1 MLLCCFG
8 PQVDEDEP
16 NEARQLRKAGCV
28 KTEKKWRRKKK
39 KRGSEEEQAKRLVV
53 VQKEGGMKERETVV
67 EEEKQILEE
76 EEEKEVIME
85 MKSEEQQEVH
95 DPEEMK
101 EEEKEE
107 EQDVEEE
114 VKIEVNNKT
123 EKKILLEELNVEA
136 AVVEEQ
142 KFHLQ
147 KVMEQLK
154 DEKKGKK
161 KIRMVVVVIM
171 ERKKEEK
178 QQVLDIEE
186 ERKVMENVEVLE
198 EVSVESPGV
207 EEEVSVESPA
217 VVEEQKAEL
226 ENIRDRPEEE
236 MLLEEEQGK
245 DCVAIDL
252 LGLPVCEESSDAASA
267 EAELI
272 QQLLEELLQE
282 AVMKW
287 TFTASDDNVE
297 QQLQEPS
304 DSNSSAVAQTNHCR
318 TYIKTEW
325 ATKLKEEQ
333 EVSLAL
339 VTTDRSTCT
348 ANRADKSAT
357 EPDCESLDDGF
368 TLDCASVME
377 RNWLK
382 RLRETDEQ
390 LRWSDD
396 VHDVQR
402 PEHHVEEQACSISG
416 ATTENIRPIT
426 ADLLCLPV
434 CEESSDAASAE
445 AELIQHLLEELL
457 QEAVMKWTFTASDD
471 NVEQQM
477 QEPSDSNSS
486 AVAQPDQNRT
496 HIKTEWATKLKEV
509 QEVSLAL
516 VTTDRSTCTA
526 NRADKSA
533 TEPDCESLDD
543 GFNLDCASVMERN
556 WLKCLRER
564 DEQLRWS
571 DDVHDV
577 QRPEHHVEEQAC
589 SISGATTE
597 NIRPIAV
604 QINDLLLNTT
614 PHSTLIRLVER
625 ETNTIKVPFNHSV
638 SVRLQDCEVMMLKMK
653 MMRKRTWSERLTELN
668 ETLPVVYPVTSHPVS
683 LIEPL
688 QKFISSANKHLR
700 EGNAMKLSGQT
711 TTTLTSVYVP
721 EKSELL
727 LDSTRTPEEQEEV
740 KTLRT
745 SADNNVTD
753 QHQEFEMQI
762 LTMKV
767 NWGRKS
773 REKTLRGGLFFM
785 LPKLEVQFMHDTG
798 GSDQEEIE

>member
-16 NEARQLRKAGCV
+16 NEARQLRKAGRV

-85 MKSEEQQEVH
+85 MKGEEQQEVH

-101 EEEKEE
+101 EEEKQE
-107 EQDVEEE
+107 EQGVEKG
-114 VKIEVNNKT
+114 VKVEDNEKT
-123 EKKILLEELNVEA
+123 KKEILLEELNVEP
-136 AVVEEQ
+136 AVVEEEKIQ
-142 KFHLQ
+142 LQ
-147 KVMEQLK
+147 KVMEELK

-217 VVEEQKAEL
+217 VLEEQKAEL
-226 ENIRDRPEEE
+226 ENIRDRTEEE
-236 MLLEEEQGK
+236 MLLEEEEEK
-245 DCVAIDL
+245 DCVAGDL
-252 LGLPVCEESSDAASA
+252 LCLPVCEESSDAASA

-304 DSNSSAVAQTNHCR
+304 DSNSSAVAQTDHCR

-357 EPDCESLDDGF
+357 EPYCESLDDGF

-382 RLRETDEQ
+382 RLRERDEQ

-396 VHDVQR
+396 VHDIQR
-402 PEHHVEEQACSISG
+402 PDHHVEEQACSISG

-426 ADLLCLPV
+426 
-434 CEESSDAASAE
+434 
-445 AELIQHLLEELL
+445 
-457 QEAVMKWTFTASDD
+457 
-471 NVEQQM
+471 
-477 QEPSDSNSS
+477 
-486 AVAQPDQNRT
+486 
-496 HIKTEWATKLKEV
+496 
-509 QEVSLAL
+509 
-516 VTTDRSTCTA
+516 
-526 NRADKSA
+526 
-533 TEPDCESLDD
+533 
-543 GFNLDCASVMERN
+543 
-556 WLKCLRER
+556 
-564 DEQLRWS
+564 
-571 DDVHDV
+571 
-577 QRPEHHVEEQAC
+577 
-589 SISGATTE
+589 
-597 NIRPIAV
+597 V
-604 QINDLLLNTT
+604 QINDLFLNTT

-625 ETNTIKVPFNHSV
+625 EMNTIKVPFNHSV
-638 SVRLQDCEVMMLKMK
+638 SVRLQDCEVMILKMK
-653 MMRKRTWSERLTELN
+653 MIRKRTWSERLTELN

-700 EGNAMKLSGQT
+700 EGNEMKLSGQT
-711 TTTLTSVYVP
+711 TTTLTSVYIP